1 MIPPDLLIFTMEI
14 VSLLD
19 NLVVAKLLESFLGSE
34 LILFVEPF
42 INVLLLSCNLILQR
56 DQWVVLE
63 RITDIAACFV
73 ARFLEY
79 SLLQFSIRLTK
90 LFLDQLGL
98 IWSRSCSFTQESI
111 GSRLILDSVEAI
123 VQFFELFLFL
133 FISTLPT
140 RFLKPTFTL
149 L

>member
-63 RITDIAACFV
+63 RITDIAACSV
-73 ARFLEY
+73 ERFLEY